1 MRKSLAFLAAALAFS
16 AASQGAERQANPPL
30 VSNGDTALT
39 TTDFEA
45 YLEKVPEKLRADFR
59 ANLERVKP
67 TVDGLWVYRR
77 MAKKARDAG
86 LADDPAVAA
95 RVIQAQEIALAEAY
109 MQLAEKKLNIPDLTS
124 RARELY
130 AVRQADFKVAEQVR
144 VQHILVAVNDCRN
157 AEQALARAKE
167 IRARVAAADEKAFLA
182 EVQKSSDDPSKKANN
197 GDLGSVNPATFE
209 APFAAAVAKLKKSGE
224 VSEPVETRYGY
235 HILRFVSRQ
244 PEKVKPF
251 AEVKDEIIAA
261 ERQKIVDTMRTAEVN
276 AIRAEPGTHVHVE
289 NVEALSKTAKTG
301 DAPARK
307 Q

>member
-1 MRKSLAFLAAALAFS
+1 MRKSLAFFAAALAFGS
-16 AASQGAERQANPPL
+16 AAHGAERQANLPL
-30 VSNGDTALT
+30 VTNGDTALT
-39 TTDFEA
+39 TSDFEA
-45 YLEKVPEKLRADFR
+45 YLEKVPEKLRNDFR

-77 MAKKARDAG
+77 MAKKARDSG

-95 RVIQAQEIALAEAY
+95 RVLQAQEVALAEAY

-130 AVRQADFKVAEQVR
+130 TARQADFKVPEQVR

-167 IRARVAAADEKAFLA
+167 IRARVAAGDEKAFLA

-197 GDLGSVNPATFE
+197 GDLGMANPTSFE
-209 APFAAAVAKLKKSGE
+209 APFAAAVAKLKKAGD

-235 HILRFVSRQ
+235 HIVRFVSRQ

-251 AEVKDEIIAA
+251 DEVKEDIIAA
-261 ERQKIVDTMRTAEVN
+261 ERQKIVDAMRTAEVN

-289 NVEALSKTAKTG
+289 NVEALSKAVKAG
-301 DAPARK
+301 DATARK